1 MIQPSRNNLG
11 TVIPVYIKNSSD
23 WNQLRRALNSLRIQT
38 QKPDTVLITDDSDSR
53 NHSAL
58 MEVVIEFSDLPILV
72 VRNLTNRGISEN
84 SNNGI
89 NLIKAKFIHILHQDD
104 WLGSEKTYERAIEI
118 LSKNPEKFILLG
130 SSGAGGVSIPKF
142 EITAL
147 VGNNQMGG
155 PSGVIFPSSFEVLF
169 DQKLKMLCDVDFVYR
184 LVLLSGVP
192 VILQGSQIR
201 YGVSDDQ
208 AQRHIPRA
216 AISEEIKFIL
226 HKHGLSRYQ
235 IFAASFHDKSLQ
247 ETYLVLDSLQNG
259 SSDLFQR
266 VILKFVKFVISII
279 IQTKH

>member
-1 MIQPSRNNLG
+1 MVQPDRDILG

-38 QKPDTVLITDDSDSR
+38 QKPDTVLITDDSDSI
-53 NHSAL
+53 NHSTL
-58 MEVVIEFSDLPILV
+58 MEVVAEFSDLPILV

-104 WLGSEKTYERAIEI
+104 WLGSDNTYERAIDM
-118 LSKNPEKFILLG
+118 LGKNPKKFMLLG
-130 SSGAGGVSIPKF
+130 SSGSGGISTPKF

-155 PSGVIFPSSFEVLF
+155 PSGVIFPSSSEVLF
-169 DQKLKMLCDVDFVYR
+169 DQRLKMLCDVDFVYR
-184 LVLLSGVP
+184 LVLISGVP

-226 HKHGLSRYQ
+226 QKHGLSRYR
-235 IFAASFHDKSLQ
+235 IFTASFHDKSLQ

-259 SSDLFQR
+259 TSNLFQR
-266 VILKFVKFVISII
+266 LILKFVKLIISII
-279 IQTKH
+279 LKAKN

>member
-1 MIQPSRNNLG
+1 MFN
-11 TVIPVYIKNSSD
+11 
-23 WNQLRRALNSLRIQT
+23 
-38 QKPDTVLITDDSDSR
+38 
-53 NHSAL
+53 
-58 MEVVIEFSDLPILV
+58 
-72 VRNLTNRGISEN
+72 
-84 SNNGI
+84 
-89 NLIKAKFIHILHQDD
+89 FI
-104 WLGSEKTYERAIEI
+104 
-118 LSKNPEKFILLG
+118 
-130 SSGAGGVSIPKF
+130 
-142 EITAL
+142 
-147 VGNNQMGG
+147 
-155 PSGVIFPSSFEVLF
+155 
-169 DQKLKMLCDVDFVYR
+169 YR